1 MWGTNGIKHMRVC
14 VRAWV
19 CLLVYVCVW
28 PQIPSIL
35 CRQAVLLPVLRT
47 GSGCSWLHCTGN
59 KIGKALNHVFILPA
73 LSALPAHRH
82 ADPAQMDLVS
92 CRHCKNVICPGLKI
106 LMLSTL
112 YACLHACIYVF
123 LIFVWCDWAFVL
135 NAALL
140 ARTCLK
146 EILIFHIKL
155 VPC

>member
-1 MWGTNGIKHMRVC
+1 MRATNGIKHMHVC
-14 VRAWV
+14 MSLWV
-19 CLLVYVCVW
+19 CLCVMCVW

-35 CRQAVLLPVLRT
+35 GRQTVLLHVLRT
-47 GSGCSWLHCTGN
+47 GSRCFWLHCTGN
-59 KIGKALNHVFILPA
+59 KIGKALNHVFILPS
-73 LSALPAHRH
+73 LSALLAHRH

-112 YACLHACIYVF
+112 YACLHARICVPY
-123 LIFVWCDWAFVL
+123 LWCNWACVL

-140 ARTCLK
+140 ARACL
-146 EILIFHIKL
+146 EAILIFHIGH